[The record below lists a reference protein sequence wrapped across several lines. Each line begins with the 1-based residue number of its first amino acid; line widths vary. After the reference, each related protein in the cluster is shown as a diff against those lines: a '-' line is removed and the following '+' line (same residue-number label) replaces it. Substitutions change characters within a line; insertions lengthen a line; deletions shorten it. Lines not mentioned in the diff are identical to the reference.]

1 MYSSKFEEGFIF
13 DTNTTTFCF
22 YVMGYRRS
30 DFRIVLIQVDSAL
43 EHHSEAVF
51 LDMDSI
57 VNVSYDPKI
66 RKACLEYRKDYGRF
80 GELLDIGG
88 TSSKTMYGPKN
99 IHQPE
104 EKERFLDFW
113 RRSGPD
119 WSRRGISWINGN
131 SKSLFGGIE
140 MIDTIMPDT
149 LPVNGKE
156 YKIIRLLGKGKG
168 GYSYL
173 ASDGEAVCLKANT
186 PRTMQLLS
194 VWE

>member
-1 MYSSKFEEGFIF
+1 MGLFSRKPKAPEYDPADCAAKKKRLREIFNETVEDGDSYEVLYACMYSSQFEEGFVF
-13 DTNTTTFCF
+13 DTNTTTFYF

-43 EHHSEAVF
+43 ENHSEAVF

-104 EKERFLDFW
+104 EKERFLDFLEAF
-113 RRSGPD
+113 RARLEQKG
-119 WSRRGISWINGN
+119 
-131 SKSLFGGIE
+131 
-140 MIDTIMPDT
+140 
-149 LPVNGKE
+149 
-156 YKIIRLLGKGKG
+156 YKLDKWKR
-168 GYSYL
+168 
-173 ASDGEAVCLKANT
+173 
-186 PRTMQLLS
+186 
-194 VWE
+194 